1 MPNKTINFAARFEYI
16 GALEVDW
23 PQVMTSLQEKV
34 LPVYRRCLESR
45 GESLAL
51 QTLVGLS
58 DALGRGAS
66 PELQQ
71 VALAVRT
78 WAEEHGFRDAWLED
92 VAVQSMHSWAHGGAE
107 SKWTY
112 FPEDLVIPK
121 FQVDFGHW
129 FPVRGFTGY
138 AEWPQFK
145 GGADRKYR
153 RERAAYRARVRKVW
167 GVGYSKLGQHAVWTV
182 LWQRGRSPEAIQ
194 LKHFRTT
201 RQKVSDSNISKCVHE
216 FAAAA
221 GLSLRVNKRGVP
233 RNTTSR

>member
-1 MPNKTINFAARFEYI
+1 MPNQTINFAARFEYVA
-16 GALEVDW
+16 ALEVHW
-23 PQVMTSLQEKV
+23 PQVMTSLQENI
-34 LPVYRRCLESR
+34 LPVYRRCLEST

-51 QTLVGLS
+51 QTLTGLC

-92 VAVQSMHSWAHGGAE
+92 VAVQSMHGWAHDGAE

-112 FPEDLVIPK
+112 FPEELVIPK

-129 FPVRGFTGY
+129 FPGN
-138 AEWPQFK
+138 AEWPK
-145 GGADRKYR
+145 YKRIADRTYR
-153 RERAAYRARVRKVW
+153 CERAAYRARVRKVW
-167 GVGYSKLGQHAVWTV
+167 GVGYSKLGQQAVWTV
-182 LWQRGRSPEAIQ
+182 LWQRGGSPEAIQ

-201 RQKVSDSNISKCVHE
+201 GQKVSVSNIQKCVHE
-216 FAAAA
+216 FAASA
-221 GLSLRVNKRGVP
+221 GLSLRVNKRGRSAKYNP
-233 RNTTSR
+233 